1 MSDCWSDD
9 LAGLATD
16 QGVDGR
22 DCLMVGMMN
31 GEVADMWDEFW
42 AGGLTGLMVGLR
54 VGLMHGK
61 VAMVGVVTGL
71 MDG

>member
-1 MSDCWSDD
+1 
-9 LAGLATD
+9 
-16 QGVDGR
+16 
-22 DCLMVGMMN
+22 MVGMMN

-61 VAMVGVVTGL
+61 VAMVGVVTGS